1 MILDMGKDDY
11 RKLGWSVFERRFHA
25 VRVSCDADDLQDIRQ
40 IIELSWVRAGGC
52 KDVAMGDSGPESG
65 PDVCREFLR
74 CLGRELYLFAKSKG
88 FHKQSGAGFDRIEI
102 RLDESRL
109 D

>member
-1 MILDMGKDDY
+1 MGKDDY

-25 VRVSCDADDLQDIRQ
+25 VRVACDADDLQDIRQ